1 MKKQI
6 NWGIIGLGNIATKFA
21 EALKLTEN
29 AKLKGISS
37 KSKDKILK
45 FKNLYRIKSSYCFSK
60 YSDLINCD
68 EIEVVYIALPNSL
81 HYQYICECIEANK
94 KILVEKPA
102 TQNFSE
108 IKALKD
114 NYDMSQFFYSEGFMY
129 FHNPQISNI
138 IKLLKNKKIGN
149 LLSIKSKFG
158 KNILKKKNI
167 FGLEIIKKQNIK
179 NRLFNPSLG
188 GGVILDLG
196 CYPASLST
204 LIGSIYFD
212 LDINNIKVEKVKK
225 QMGSTG
231 VEVDASAEI
240 NFNNKFYANIEA
252 SFTRNIGSESEIIGD
267 KGRIIIKDT
276 WHSASSAILISNDIE
291 KEITNDAKNNS
302 YFYQIKNI
310 SHSIL
315 EKENK
320 PHQPVMD
327 FDKSYINMKILD
339 EWKNYD
345 K

>member
-1 MKKQI
+1 MEKKV

-21 EALKLTEN
+21 EALKLTDN
-29 AKLKGISS
+29 AILKGISS
-37 KSKDKILK
+37 KSNEKILK
-45 FKNLYRIKSSYCFSK
+45 FKDLYRIKSNYCFSN

-68 EIEVVYIALPNSL
+68 EIEAIYIALPNSM
-81 HYQYICECIEANK
+81 HYQYICECIQANK

-102 TQNFSE
+102 TQNFSQ

-114 NYDMSQFFYSEGFMY
+114 NYDMNKFFYSEGFMY
-129 FHNPQISNI
+129 VHSPQISNVI
-138 IKLLKNKKIGN
+138 ELLKNKKIGN

-167 FGLEIIKKQNIK
+167 FGIEKIKNQSIK

-196 CYPASLST
+196 CYPVSLSI

-212 LDINNIKVEKVKK
+212 LDINNIKVERVKK

-231 VEVDASAEI
+231 VEIDAVAEI
-240 NFNNKFYANIEA
+240 NFNNKFNANIEA
-252 SFTRNIGSESEIIGD
+252 SFIRNIGSESEIIGD

-276 WHSASSAILISNDIE
+276 WHSSSSVILISNNIE
-291 KEITNDAKNNS
+291 KEIINDAQNNS
-302 YFYQIKNI
+302 YFYQVKNI
-310 SHSIL
+310 SNNIL
-315 EKENK
+315 EKANK
-320 PHQPVMD
+320 PKQPAMD
-327 FDKSYINMKILD
+327 FNKSYLNMKILD
-339 EWKNYD
+339 EWKNNA